1 MQNHTSTTGLEKFDN
16 SNQNQMAMALEKS
29 EDYRLMKLTIL
40 SKIKNQISNEKLQVL
55 NAKYCE
61 KKIRNVA
68 PEHLDELFKKTIAH
82 IAILRGIKT
91 LPDEITYEGLR
102 RSLLYHQN
110 LTFAEINLAFELDNL
125 RILGERT
132 NHFGLFSIEF
142 FTDVLMKFK
151 DYSDEIYHEFRTK
164 FEVENENKE
173 FIPPSNTTYYNSLV
187 EYVKE
192 HRIVPQFW
200 AWQNVYE
207 HMKDSNMIRECK
219 SWNDEFIVRIKNKY
233 DNENQLNLLSGF
245 KKSNETLQERVRS
258 EYVKMRMNLILD
270 SIN

>member
-1 MQNHTSTTGLEKFDN
+1 
-16 SNQNQMAMALEKS
+16 
-29 EDYRLMKLTIL
+29 MKLTNLL
-40 SKIKNQISNEKLQVL
+40 SRKNQITDEYFSVL
-55 NAKYCE
+55 FSKYCE
-61 KKIRNVA
+61 KKIKDCA
-68 PEHLDELFKKTIAH
+68 PEKIDELFSKTIAH
-82 IAILRGIKT
+82 IAILRGIKS
-91 LPDEITYEGLR
+91 LPDEITYEGLKR
-102 RSLLYHQN
+102 VLNYHN
-110 LTFAEINLAFELDNL
+110 DLTLSEINLAFELDNMRL
-125 RILGERT
+125 LGDRV

-142 FTDVLMKFK
+142 FTDVLIKFK
-151 DYSDEIYHEFRTK
+151 DYSDEIYHEFRIK

-173 FIPPSNTTYYNSLV
+173 FIPQSNVTYYNSLV

-200 AWQNVYE
+200 AWQNVYQ
-207 HMKDSNMIRECK
+207 HMKDSNMIGECK

>member
-1 MQNHTSTTGLEKFDN
+1 
-16 SNQNQMAMALEKS
+16 MAMALQKS

-40 SKIKNQISNEKLQVL
+40 SKIKNQITNEKLQVL

-82 IAILRGIKT
+82 IVILRGIKT

-110 LTFAEINLAFELDNL
+110 LTFAEINLAFELDNMRL
-125 RILGERT
+125 LGERV
-132 NHFGLFSIEF
+132 NHFGLFSVEF
-142 FTDVLMKFK
+142 FTDVLIKFRDFSDSIFHEYRMKFELEK
-151 DYSDEIYHEFRTK
+151 P
-164 FEVENENKE
+164 KE

-207 HMKDSNMIRECK
+207 HMKDSNMIGECK
-219 SWNDEFIVRIKNKY
+219 SWKDEFIVRIKNKY